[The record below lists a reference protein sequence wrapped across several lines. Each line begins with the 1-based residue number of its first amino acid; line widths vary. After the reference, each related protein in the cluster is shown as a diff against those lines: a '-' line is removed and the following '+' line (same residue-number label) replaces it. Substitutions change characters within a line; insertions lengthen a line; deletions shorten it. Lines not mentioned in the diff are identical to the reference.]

1 MLEKL
6 KTLLIQII
14 SYLSLYEIASLLV
27 IFFVFIM
34 FFTLGLLLRG
44 RKFIARFFFFLSI
57 LVIFS
62 TPFVLRFLMQKV
74 LYTSEVNITSAHAM
88 QYTNGFFV
96 AGEITNKGKIVIN
109 ECYIAVNEV
118 RDEKGSKAMKILN
131 SLFPKSSSGISIEI
145 DIEVGET
152 KNFAVIV
159 PNLKAKEPFLY
170 RIYVDCYLS
179 NKFAQKMQKNKKTS
193 TDIITP
199 KPPKDNVETTQPP
212 AQNAEDTQEEAEQPA
227 QEGIEEETDKQDLQ
241 NQEASVPEQK
251 SPAETQPPIQS
262 PTNSPTSPTAD
273 SPTPSS
279 PSPPIQSPANPT
291 EP

>member
-1 MLEKL
+1 
-6 KTLLIQII
+6 
-14 SYLSLYEIASLLV
+14 
-27 IFFVFIM
+27 
-34 FFTLGLLLRG
+34 
-44 RKFIARFFFFLSI
+44 
-57 LVIFS
+57 
-62 TPFVLRFLMQKV
+62 MQKV

-118 RDEKGSKAMKILN
+118 RDEKGSKVMKILN

-179 NKFAQKMQKNKKTS
+179 NKFAQKMQKNEKPS

-212 AQNAEDTQEEAEQPA
+212 AQNTEDTQEEAEQPA

-251 SPAETQPPIQS
+251 APRKHNHLYNPLPILLHHPQRILPHHLPQALLYNPQQIRQS
-262 PTNSPTSPTAD
+262 HKDFNFLRIFLMKKLTYLLPLTLYSYFFRT
-273 SPTPSS
+273 
-279 PSPPIQSPANPT
+279 
-291 EP
+291 